1 MNISS
6 LDELTRE
13 INLVRKYLTHIKYVN
28 ELTNYFIS
36 ETDNKQIQLLLE
48 NLKEHDKNFRTD
60 KRIFEYKAVII
71 SLYALIEKY
80 VEIWIKEYL
89 DSLAKLIP
97 DYNQLDDKIRNNHFE
112 LSLKLM
118 ALVNEGMIERGK
130 K

>member
-1 MNISS
+1 M
-6 LDELTRE
+6 
-13 INLVRKYLTHIKYVN
+13 
-28 ELTNYFIS
+28 
-36 ETDNKQIQLLLE
+36 
-48 NLKEHDKNFRTD
+48 
-60 KRIFEYKAVII
+60 
-71 SLYALIEKY
+71 IEKY